1 MLKQELLQ
9 QAREEFVAKKHQTP
23 EECGY
28 HETYIVDNDFIL
40 FAESTKEVEAFKTY
54 RKILL
59 SILKGFPIA
68 IAFLVLSFGFGVF
81 YILPN
86 YGSNAEFLL
95 YLLGLAVLFTI
106 TILVIQYFL
115 KKSRK
120 FQTIFEGKIYTLILN

>member
-1 MLKQELLQ
+1 MLKKELLQ
-9 QAREEFVAKKHQTP
+9 QARDEFIAKKHQTP

-40 FAESTKEVEAFKTY
+40 FAESTKEVDAFKTY

-68 IAFLVLSFGFGVF
+68 IAFLVLCFGFGVF

-86 YGSNAEFLL
+86 YGSNTEFLL
-95 YLLGLAVLFTI
+95 YLLGLAIFFI
-106 TILVIQYFL
+106 ICILVIQYFL

-120 FQTIFEGKIYTLILN
+120 LQTVFEGKIYTLILN